1 MQIAIIALGTQG
13 DVQPYIALGKGLKTA
28 GYSVRLVTHQNFQT
42 LVESHGL
49 DFCGVTGSVQEIL
62 ETEEMRALLEKRN
75 FFAVTRRTAKE
86 AERAAVLWARE
97 SLDACAGANLL
108 LAGVGGLFV
117 ALALAEKMKIPL
129 LQAHLVPFT
138 PTKTFPAVV
147 LPAALPELGGSFNR
161 VSHRIIK
168 QAMWQ
173 GFRAADNLARREVLD
188 LPPVSFWGPFKSRL
202 LLDSPVVYGF
212 SPSVIPKPPDWGAE
226 THVTGYWFLDSADD
240 WLPPAALAEFL
251 KNGAPP
257 VYIGFGSMSN
267 RKPEETVDLILEAL
281 AQTEQRAVLLS
292 GWSGLQKE
300 DLPETVFMANQ
311 VPHSW
316 LFPRV
321 SAVVHHG
328 GAGTTA
334 AGFRAGVPSAIIPFF
349 ADQPFWG
356 RKAAQMGVGAEPIP
370 RKGFTAGKLA
380 NALRTV
386 TTNEAMRRRAA
397 ELGEKIR
404 AENGISDAVSVIT
417 KFLNSIR

>member
-13 DVQPYIALGKGLKTA
+13 DVQPYVALGKGLKAT
-28 GYSVRLVTHQNFQT
+28 GYSVRVVTHQNFQT

-49 DFCGVTGSVQEIL
+49 EFCGVTGSVQEIL
-62 ETEEMRALLEKRN
+62 ETEEMRALLEKGN
-75 FFAVTRRTAKE
+75 FFAVTRQTAKE

-97 SLDACAGANLL
+97 SLDACAGADLL

-117 ALALAEKMKIPL
+117 ALALAEKLKIPL

-147 LPAALPELGGSFNR
+147 LPAALPELGGSLNR
-161 VSHRIIK
+161 VSHQIIK

-173 GFRAADNLARREVLD
+173 GFRAADNLTRREVLD
-188 LPPVSFWGPFKSRL
+188 LPPVSFWGPYKSR

-212 SPSVIPKPPDWGAE
+212 SPSVIPKPSDWGAE

-240 WLPPAALAEFL
+240 WVPPAALSDFL
-251 KNGAPP
+251 ENGAPP

-267 RKPEETVDLILEAL
+267 RKPEETVDLILESL
-281 AQTEQRAVLLS
+281 AQTKQRAVLLS
-292 GWSGLQKE
+292 GWSGLEKE
-300 DLPETVFMANQ
+300 NLPETVFMANQ

-321 SAVVHHG
+321 SAVIHHG

-370 RKGFTAGKLA
+370 RKDLTAGRLA

-386 TTNEAMRRRAA
+386 TANEVVRRRAA

-404 AENGISDAVSVIT
+404 SENGISNAVSVVT
-417 KFLNSIR
+417 AFLNTTR